1 LEKLEKSRSLLMVF
15 REMKFTLIAAIA
27 ACLIISCQSDNRQI
41 TSDLIHFPDEE
52 GQAGGDV
59 PVILFDSTTANF
71 GTLAIGEKFVHTF
84 RFKNE
89 GKAPLI
95 ISQVNP
101 SCGCTVPKDWPHD
114 PIAPGESGEITVEF
128 NSKGS
133 PGKIDKNISVLTN
146 CFPKVVDLK
155 IAGTVS
161 GVETPSETRK
171 PIEMEFETH

>member
-1 LEKLEKSRSLLMVF
+1 MLVF
-15 REMKFTLIAAIA
+15 SDMKNILFAAIA
-27 ACLIISCQSDNRQI
+27 AFFIISCQSDNRQI
-41 TSDLIHFPDEE
+41 TSDMIHFPDEE
-52 GQAGGDV
+52 GQTGGEV

-84 RFKNE
+84 RFKND

-161 GVETPSETRK
+161 GVETPSESRK